1 MAGAGVGGGVV
12 DTGIIIAGIEEGGL
26 SFILFSVMVLVVF
39 VALFFTIP
47 R

>member
-1 MAGAGVGGGVV
+1 V